1 MRSLPSL
8 MALEPKDCMPVSKQA
23 SLPSSMPRS
32 QSIALIGIDGLLTK
46 IRDCIP
52 HKNKENR
59 PPPAPPEGERSAR
72 EREMVKNYRKLRKII
87 GPKCPKTIQKDQA

>member
-1 MRSLPSL
+1 MFLNKSKMRSLPSL
-8 MALEPKDCMPVSKQA
+8 MALEPKDCMPVNKQA

-52 HKNKENR
+52 HKNKENSHAVR
-59 PPPAPPEGERSAR
+59 
-72 EREMVKNYRKLRKII
+72 
-87 GPKCPKTIQKDQA
+87 